1 MRIRY
6 TKRSKHDCQQLRA
19 CPDGRFAMDGC
30 VLCLDHVCVR
40 VQVRMDSGVEFDS
53 VRIARM
59 SGMWR

>member
-1 MRIRY
+1 MMASNHAHVLMADSR
-6 TKRSKHDCQQLRA
+6 LV
-19 CPDGRFAMDGC
+19 GC
-30 VLCLDHVCVR
+30 VLCLDHVCVH